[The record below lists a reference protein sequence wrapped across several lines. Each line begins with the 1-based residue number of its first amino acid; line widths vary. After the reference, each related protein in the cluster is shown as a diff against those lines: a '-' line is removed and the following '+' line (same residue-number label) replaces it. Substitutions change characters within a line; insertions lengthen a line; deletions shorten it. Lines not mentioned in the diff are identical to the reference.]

1 MALRD
6 LKSNLKTLK
15 VDKDRPGGGSSGLP
29 YIKGGLPE
37 DSPAGEYI
45 ADLARYSSDGT
56 VRGGLFSTV
65 SSTTDSIRIS
75 RFLNDSPKGLLFT
88 SKQIGLQKSNP
99 LIETE
104 ARGEKINI
112 EGLTLPN
119 INTQVYSNSN
129 LLAQIA
135 VQGTGEHI
143 PRPGFNINDFRN
155 DKNKYEE
162 IVSKKPTNENRLVNL
177 YDSKIN
183 KTLNISSNDLNKLGI
198 SDNPEFL
205 FNYTGGPGSS
215 YGNGNTEI
223 KRSVNTSES
232 YSRYINNPLNYSSGY
247 DPSFTITSEGSPYV
261 GGTITSK
268 FNSLNITST
277 NTDTNE
283 LIVGSPTREYIDN
296 LGNSRGSK
304 ELNLDP
310 LTNKT
315 EKPTITK
322 HFIPEYIYS
331 PPTSSIRPENLTHY
345 PEPYQFGNTMAYS
358 KLLDSKPDSKS
369 YILRDFR
376 KNTIE
381 PSKLARKY
389 SIENIETR
397 LKLGD
402 PGARP
407 SFQRQFINQIN
418 EGKGQDKINLLPLY
432 TSTDDPIKKNDVRD
446 MIKFCIEV
454 INNGDTESTVPLHF
468 RAYITDF
475 NDNIG
480 ADWNSQKY
488 MGRGENFYT
497 YQGFTR
503 EVSFNLKVAAQSK
516 QEMMPLYQKLNYL
529 ASSLM
534 PDYNSNG
541 FMRGNLHKLT
551 VGEWFYR
558 TPGVLK
564 SMNIIIDNDYPW
576 EIKFD
581 EPETENQFTTSD
593 FPGKVDPKNHKNG
606 NKSFGTPLF
615 QNSNS
620 DADMM
625 ELPQILS
632 INFTFIPILNN
643 LPRLAKDLNNNFTTS
658 SILISGDHGDEEN
671 FLKRINL
678 KQVEIKLLDSLEP
691 MEPTLERELQYRS
704 LA

>member
-75 RFLNDSPKGLLFT
+75 RFLNNFPKGLLFT

-99 LIETE
+99 KIETE
-104 ARGEKINI
+104 ARGE
-112 EGLTLPN
+112 TL
-119 INTQVYSNSN
+119 NTQVYSNSN

-135 VQGTGEHI
+135 VQGAGEHI
-143 PRPGFNINDFRN
+143 PRSGFNINNLRD

-162 IVSKKPTNENRLVNL
+162 IVSKKTTNQNRLVTLYNNKILNTPPLGILSNL
-177 YDSKIN
+177 N
-183 KTLNISSNDLNKLGI
+183 GLGI
-198 SDNPEFL
+198 SNSPNFL
-205 FNYTGGPGSS
+205 FDYTGGPGSS
-215 YGNGNTEI
+215 YGDGNTII
-223 KRSVNTSES
+223 KRSINTPRS
-232 YSRYINNPLNYSSGY
+232 YLR
-247 DPSFTITSEGSPYV
+247 
-261 GGTITSK
+261 
-268 FNSLNITST
+268 
-277 NTDTNE
+277 
-283 LIVGSPTREYIDN
+283 YIDN
-296 LGNSRGSK
+296 PLGFISGYNPSFKIASEDAPYTGDTLSSLFNKIINLRDQNTTNVISTAAISGLLPNF
-304 ELNLDP
+304 ELLNASAAVQNEINNNNPNNISDSYSGP
-310 LTNKT
+310 LTKRY
-315 EKPTITK
+315 EEGPD
-322 HFIPEYIYS
+322 F
-331 PPTSSIRPENLTHY
+331 IRPEKSSIGYT
-345 PEPYQFGNTMAYS
+345 FSNTTAYS
-358 KLLDSKPDSKS
+358 TLLKS
-369 YILRDFR
+369 EPGVLQDFR
-376 KNTIE
+376 SKTIE
-381 PSKLARKY
+381 PSTLARDYNSK
-389 SIENIETR
+389 NIETR

-407 SFQRQFINQIN
+407 SFQRKFTNQIN
-418 EGKGQDKINLLPLY
+418 EGKGQDKINLLPPY
-432 TSTDDPIKKNDVRD
+432 VHSGRDPIIGNDVRD

-454 INNGDTESTVPLHF
+454 INNDGIESTVPLHF
-468 RAYITDF
+468 RAYITDL

-480 ADWNSQKY
+480 ADWNSQRY

-503 EVSFNLKVAAQSK
+503 EVSFKLTVAAQSK

-564 SMNIIIDNDYPW
+564 SMNISIDNNYPW
-576 EIKFD
+576 EIKLD
-581 EPETENQFTTSD
+581 EPETENKFTRED
-593 FPGKVDPKNHKNG
+593 FPKKVAPENHKNG
-606 NKSFGTPLF
+606 NTSFGSEKF
-615 QNSNS
+615 ENSNS

-632 INFTFIPILNN
+632 INFTFMPILNN
-643 LPRLAKDLNNNFTTS
+643 LPRLAKDNNSRFTTG
-658 SILISGDHGDEEN
+658 SILISSHGDEEN
-671 FLKRINL
+671 FIKRIF
-678 KQVEIKLLDSLEP
+678 P
-691 MEPTLERELQYRS
+691 
-704 LA
+704 